1 MSVSHANRRTPSY
14 QPYQCHVCQSRFT
27 RHENLKRHAKLHS
40 RSQEEASLSCDL
52 CQTTF
57 SRPDLRHR
65 HMKRKH
71 PEYEERRPAKRSL
84 REPLA
89 SKQERHGRRPQRQDV
104 YLSSESSPE
113 SQESFYPHNLGDEC
127 ELQVDGG
134 IWTTPSPHAQHPLF
148 HGHDAD
154 SPIIRTSMSATAER
168 NRGLAV
174 RDSSVQRPLSNESGC
189 VDRMVQD
196 AIDLERSLLL
206 GTSFLK
212 PTHEPNDH
220 LQSAIISQ
228 PAAYGPNLTS
238 CEFGQGSPDILLSSG
253 QGDWSPSPRQITQGC
268 DLFFTHVSH
277 FLPFLHQPTFD
288 TAHTPL
294 HLLLSILS
302 LGYQHGEDPDCGDQA
317 GSGANLST
325 HCFHQARVLATTEE
339 GRTNHSRH
347 NTTLIQSYLLLQICA
362 MMYLCGDDSACGLK
376 MHSNMISLARAGG
389 LMRPVATESSTTE
402 DLEALWREF
411 IKAES
416 HKRTSFAVHQI
427 DALWY
432 QFLSIPRSISH
443 LEVKHEL
450 PCPEAQWTAPSAAD
464 WAHRHLVARHSGPA
478 VPYPDAVRRFLSSDM
493 SPESIPVFDP
503 YGAINIAQFLISSA
517 REVSGWSTMT
527 GMLSMDRLDA
537 LRSSLIALGPCIRPH
552 PETVRRMH
560 ATATWETAM
569 IELHLWSPAHT
580 GGIVASSLDAVV
592 SQSTSL
598 APSYEFLWEA
608 DTAQSVQPHVDW
620 FLRYL
625 DTSLEPDMEA
635 PWVAVYAYKAFL
647 IAWQLV
653 RGGIPNAM
661 RVAGIE
667 DGDVEG
673 ALGWARKVFRR
684 RQRWQLGRLILS
696 CLDGLGS

>member
-1 MSVSHANRRTPSY
+1 MSVSHANRRIPSY

-40 RSQEEASLSCDL
+40 RSPEEASLPCDF

-71 PEYEERRPAKRSL
+71 PEYEQRRAMKRSL
-84 REPLA
+84 REPIISRPGSDA
-89 SKQERHGRRPQRQDV
+89 RRPERHDV
-104 YLSSESSPE
+104 YLSSESSPD
-113 SQESFYPHNLGDEC
+113 SQDGFHPQNSGDEC
-127 ELQVDGG
+127 ELEVDGG
-134 IWTTPSPHAQHPLF
+134 IWNAPLPQTQHPLF
-148 HGHDAD
+148 HDHDAG
-154 SPIIRTSMSATAER
+154 SSTSGPATAEVHR
-168 NRGLAV
+168 EQVVTGP
-174 RDSSVQRPLSNESGC
+174 SVQEPSINESDCMG
-189 VDRMVQD
+189 RMVQD
-196 AIDLERSLLL
+196 AIELERNLLL

-212 PTHEPNDH
+212 PTYELDDQ
-220 LQSAIISQ
+220 LQSAIIPQ
-228 PAAYGPNLTS
+228 PSSFDTNTPGASLAKAVLIHFHRTTSSIGPHHIHKLHAAVTS
-238 CEFGQGSPDILLSSG
+238 SSNIF
-253 QGDWSPSPRQITQGC
+253 RT
-268 DLFFTHVSH
+268 FSH
-277 FLPFLHQPTFD
+277 FCTNQHSTPHISLYTYSSVFFPSAISTAKTQSLAIKPAQAQTYPTD
-288 TAHTPL
+288 TPK
-294 HLLLSILS
+294 
-302 LGYQHGEDPDCGDQA
+302 Q
-317 GSGANLST
+317 
-325 HCFHQARVLATTEE
+325 
-339 GRTNHSRH
+339 

-362 MMYLCGDDSACGLK
+362 MMYLCGDSSSSGLK
-376 MHSNMISLARAGG
+376 MHSNMISLAREGG
-389 LMRPVATESSTTE
+389 LMQPMPTATSTTE
-402 DLEALWREF
+402 DLEALWHEF

-443 LEVKHEL
+443 LEVKHDL
-450 PCPEAQWTAPSAAD
+450 PCPEAQWTAPSAAE
-464 WAHRHLVARHSGPA
+464 WAHRHLVARNPGPA
-478 VPYPDAVRRFLSSDM
+478 VPYPDAVRRFLSSDAL
-493 SPESIPVFDP
+493 PHL
-503 YGAINIAQFLISSA
+503 QRA
-517 REVSGWSTMT
+517 RVSGWSTMT

-537 LRSSLIALGPCIRPH
+537 LRSSLLSLGPFIRPQ
-552 PETVRRMH
+552 PETAKAMH
-560 ATATWETAM
+560 AIATWETAM

-580 GGIVASSLDAVV
+580 GGIVAASLDAVV

-608 DTAQSVQPHVDW
+608 DTAKAIQPHVDW

-625 DTSLEPDMEA
+625 DTTREPDSEA

-661 RVAGIE
+661 RVVGIA

-673 ALGWARKVFRR
+673 ALGWVREVFRR
-684 RQRWQLGRLILS
+684 RERWMLGRLVLS

>member
-1 MSVSHANRRTPSY
+1 MSVSHVNRRIPSY

-40 RSQEEASLSCDL
+40 RSQEEASLSCDF

-71 PEYEERRPAKRSL
+71 PEYEQRRTNKRSL

-89 SKQERHGRRPQRQDV
+89 SKQGGEGSRSQRHDV
-104 YLSSESSPE
+104 YLSSESSPD
-113 SQESFYPHNLGDEC
+113 SQDGFHPQNSGDEC
-127 ELQVDGG
+127 ELEVDGG
-134 IWTTPSPHAQHPLF
+134 FWNTPLPHEQHALF
-148 HGHDAD
+148 HRHDRE
-154 SPIIRTSMSATAER
+154 SSTIRTSGPATAEG
-168 NRGLAV
+168 NRDQVVTGPSTQGPSLNGS
-174 RDSSVQRPLSNESGC
+174 DCMG
-189 VDRMVQD
+189 RMVQD
-196 AIDLERSLLL
+196 AIELERSLLL

-212 PTHEPNDH
+212 ATYELDDQ
-220 LQSAIISQ
+220 LQSAIITQ
-228 PAAYGPNLTS
+228 PTAFDSTLAGCAYN
-238 CEFGQGSPDILLSSG
+238 QGSPGLSPTND
-253 QGDWSPSPRQITQGC
+253 QGDWLPSPTQITQGC
-268 DLFFTHVSH
+268 DLFFKHVSH

-288 TAHTPL
+288 ATRVPL

-302 LGYQHGEDPDCGDQA
+302 LGYQHGEDPECGDQT
-317 GSGANLST
+317 GSGASLST
-325 HCFHQARVLATTEE
+325 RCFHQARALTVAEE
-339 GRTNHSRH
+339 NKTDQPRQ

-362 MMYLCGDDSACGLK
+362 MMYLCGEDSARGLK
-376 MHSNMISLARAGG
+376 MHSNMISLARAGA
-389 LMRPVATESSTTE
+389 LMKPMPTESSTTE

-411 IKAES
+411 IKSES

-443 LEVKHEL
+443 LEVKHDL
-450 PCPEAQWTAPSAAD
+450 PCPEAQWTAPSAAE
-464 WAHRHLVARHSGPA
+464 WAHRHLVARNPGPA
-478 VPYPDAVRRFLSSDM
+478 VPYPDAVRRFLSSDA
-493 SPESIPVFDP
+493 SPDTIPTFDP

-537 LRSSLIALGPCIRPH
+537 LRSSLIALGPFIRPQ
-552 PETVRRMH
+552 PETPRAMH

-580 GGIVASSLDAVV
+580 GGIVASSLNAVV
-592 SQSTSL
+592 TQSTSL

-608 DTAQSVQPHVDW
+608 DTAKAIQPHVDW

-625 DTSLEPDMEA
+625 NTTLEPDMEA

-661 RVAGIE
+661 LVAGIA

-684 RQRWQLGRLILS
+684 RQRWQLGRLILT
-696 CLDGLGS
+696 CLDGLGD

>member
-1 MSVSHANRRTPSY
+1 
-14 QPYQCHVCQSRFT
+14 
-27 RHENLKRHAKLHS
+27 
-40 RSQEEASLSCDL
+40 
-52 CQTTF
+52 
-57 SRPDLRHR
+57 
-65 HMKRKH
+65 MKRKH
-71 PEYEERRPAKRSL
+71 PEYEQRRATKRSL
-84 REPLA
+84 REPFA
-89 SKQERHGRRPQRQDV
+89 PKQGSDARKLQRHDA
-104 YLSSESSPE
+104 YLSSESSPD
-113 SQESFYPHNLGDEC
+113 SQNGFHLQSSCDER
-127 ELQVDGG
+127 ELEVDGG
-134 IWTTPSPHAQHPLF
+134 SWNTPLPHVQQPLF
-148 HGHDAD
+148 PGRDLEN
-154 SPIIRTSMSATAER
+154 STMRTSGSATAER
-168 NRGLAV
+168 NRDQV
-174 RDSSVQRPLSNESGC
+174 VTSPSVQGPSMNESDCMG
-189 VDRMVQD
+189 RMVQD
-196 AIDLERSLLL
+196 AIELEGSLLL

-212 PTHEPNDH
+212 PTYELDDQLP
-220 LQSAIISQ
+220 SAIIPQ
-228 PAAYGPNLTS
+228 PTSFDTNLAG
-238 CEFGQGSPDILLSSG
+238 CQFDQGSPGLSPSND
-253 QGDWSPSPRQITQGC
+253 QGDWLPSPTQITQGC
-268 DLFFTHVSH
+268 DLFFRYVSH

-288 TAHTPL
+288 ATHIPL

-302 LGYQHGEDPDCGDQA
+302 LGYQHGEDPDCGDET
-317 GSGANLST
+317 GSGISLST
-325 HCFHQARVLATTEE
+325 RCFHQARAFTTAEE
-339 GRTNHSRH
+339 GRTENPRQ

-362 MMYLCGDDSACGLK
+362 MMYLCGDVSASGLK

-389 LMRPVATESSTTE
+389 LMQPMPTESSTTE

-443 LEVKHEL
+443 LEVKHDL
-450 PCPEAQWTAPSAAD
+450 PCPEAQWTAPSAAE
-464 WAHRHLVARHSGPA
+464 WAHRHLVTRKPGPA
-478 VPYPDAVRRFLSSDM
+478 VPYPDAVRRFLSSDA
-493 SPESIPVFDP
+493 SPDSIPTFDP

-537 LRSSLIALGPCIRPH
+537 LRSSLIALGPFICPQ
-552 PETVRRMH
+552 PETAKGMH

-580 GGIVASSLDAVV
+580 GGIVAASLDAVV

-608 DTAQSVQPHVDW
+608 DTAKAIQPHVDW

-625 DTSLEPDMEA
+625 DTTLEPDMEA

-661 RVAGIE
+661 LVAGIQ

>member
-1 MSVSHANRRTPSY
+1 MSVSRANRRIPSY

-40 RSQEEASLSCDL
+40 RSQEEASLPCDF

-71 PEYEERRPAKRSL
+71 PEYEQRRATKRSL
-84 REPLA
+84 RESSVPKPGSDA
-89 SKQERHGRRPQRQDV
+89 RRPQRHDV
-104 YLSSESSPE
+104 YLSSESSPD
-113 SQESFYPHNLGDEC
+113 SQDGFHLQNSGDEC
-127 ELQVDGG
+127 ELEVDSG
-134 IWTTPSPHAQHPLF
+134 IWNTPLPHTQHPLF
-148 HGHDAD
+148 HGHDAE
-154 SPIIRTSMSATAER
+154 SSTSGPATAE
-168 NRGLAV
+168 V
-174 RDSSVQRPLSNESGC
+174 HRDHVVTGPSVQGSSMSESDC
-189 VDRMVQD
+189 VGRMVQD
-196 AIDLERSLLL
+196 AIELERSLLL
-206 GTSFLK
+206 GTPFLK
-212 PTHEPNDH
+212 PTYELDDP
-220 LQSAIISQ
+220 LQTAIIPQSTSFDT
-228 PAAYGPNLTS
+228 NLPGAQFS
-238 CEFGQGSPDILLSSG
+238 QGSPDTFPSNY
-253 QGDWSPSPRQITQGC
+253 QVDWFPSHTQITRGC
-268 DLFFTHVSH
+268 DL
-277 FLPFLHQPTFD
+277 
-288 TAHTPL
+288 
-294 HLLLSILS
+294 IIS
-302 LGYQHGEDPDCGDQA
+302 LGYQHGEDPESGDQA
-317 GSGANLST
+317 GSGASLSIR
-325 HCFHQARVLATTEE
+325 CFHQARALTAAEE
-339 GRTNHSRH
+339 SRTDSPRH

-362 MMYLCGDDSACGLK
+362 MMYLCGDDSSSGLK

-389 LMRPVATESSTTE
+389 LMQPMATETSATE
-402 DLEALWREF
+402 DLEALWYEF

-443 LEVKHEL
+443 LEVKHDL
-450 PCPEAQWTAPSAAD
+450 PCPEAQWTAPSAAE
-464 WAHRHLVARHSGPA
+464 WAHRHLVARNPGPA
-478 VPYPDAVRRFLSSDM
+478 VPYPDAVRRFLSSDAC
-493 SPESIPVFDP
+493 PDSIPTFDP

-537 LRSSLIALGPCIRPH
+537 LRASLIALGPFIRPQ
-552 PETVRRMH
+552 PETAKAMH
-560 ATATWETAM
+560 AIATWETAM

-580 GGIVASSLDAVV
+580 GGIVAASLDAVV

-608 DTAQSVQPHVDW
+608 DTAKAIQPHVDW

-625 DTSLEPDMEA
+625 DTTREPDMEA

-653 RGGIPNAM
+653 RGGLPNAM
-661 RVAGIE
+661 HVAGIA

-673 ALGWARKVFRR
+673 ALEWARKVFRR
-684 RQRWQLGRLILS
+684 RERWQLGRLILS

>member
-1 MSVSHANRRTPSY
+1 
-14 QPYQCHVCQSRFT
+14 
-27 RHENLKRHAKLHS
+27 
-40 RSQEEASLSCDL
+40 
-52 CQTTF
+52 
-57 SRPDLRHR
+57 
-65 HMKRKH
+65 MKRKH
-71 PEYEERRPAKRSL
+71 PEYEQRRTTKRSL
-84 REPLA
+84 RGPLP
-89 SKQERHGRRPQRQDV
+89 SKQVNDERRPERHDV
-104 YLSSESSPE
+104 YLSSESSPD
-113 SQESFYPHNLGDEC
+113 SQDGFHPQNSGDEC
-127 ELQVDGG
+127 ELEVNGG
-134 IWTTPSPHAQHPLF
+134 IWNTPLPHAQHPLF
-148 HGHDAD
+148 PGHDVEN
-154 SPIIRTSMSATAER
+154 STMRSSGSATAER
-168 NRGLAV
+168 NRDQVVTG
-174 RDSSVQRPLSNESGC
+174 SSVQGPSINESDCMG
-189 VDRMVQD
+189 RMVQD
-196 AIDLERSLLL
+196 AIELERSLLL

-212 PTHEPNDH
+212 PTYELDDQLP
-220 LQSAIISQ
+220 SAIIPQS
-228 PAAYGPNLTS
+228 ASFDTNLAG
-238 CEFGQGSPDILLSSG
+238 CQFGQGSPGLSPSND
-253 QGDWSPSPRQITQGC
+253 QGDWLPSPTQITQGC
-268 DLFFTHVSH
+268 DLFFKYVSH

-288 TAHTPL
+288 ATHIPL

-302 LGYQHGEDPDCGDQA
+302 LGYQHGEDPDCGDQV
-317 GSGANLST
+317 GSGASLSIR
-325 HCFHQARVLATTEE
+325 CFHQARAFTTTEE
-339 GRTNHSRH
+339 GRTENPRQ
-347 NTTLIQSYLLLQICA
+347 NTSLIQSYLLLQICA
-362 MMYLCGDDSACGLK
+362 MMYLCGDDSASGLK

-389 LMRPVATESSTTE
+389 LMQPMPTESSTTE

-443 LEVKHEL
+443 LEVKHDL
-450 PCPEAQWTAPSAAD
+450 PCPEAQWTASSAAE
-464 WAHRHLVARHSGPA
+464 WAHRHLVTRNPGPA
-478 VPYPDAVRRFLSSDM
+478 VPYPDAVRRFLSSDAN
-493 SPESIPVFDP
+493 PDSIPTFDP

-537 LRSSLIALGPCIRPH
+537 LRSSLISLGPFIRPQ
-552 PETVRRMH
+552 PETTKEMH

-580 GGIVASSLDAVV
+580 GGIVAASLDAVV

-608 DTAQSVQPHVDW
+608 DTAKAIQPHVDW
-620 FLRYL
+620 FIRYL
-625 DTSLEPDMEA
+625 DTTVEPDLEA

-661 RVAGIE
+661 LVAGIQ

-673 ALGWARKVFRR
+673 ALEWARKVFRR